1 MNNLGVWDR
10 PCRALDS
17 EGPVHSRGISDMID
31 NLLKKTEDVRI
42 LSQQLKQYVSSFIII
57 IIIIVIVVP
66 VLNCLDKT
74 KTEIFDYSSY
84 HCFNVIS
91 RSTGE
96 RCNFRQNRNCI
107 IKNNANH

>member
-1 MNNLGVWDR
+1 MNNLGVWDS
-10 PCRALDS
+10 PCLALDS
-17 EGPVHSRGISDMID
+17 EGPVDSRGISDMID
-31 NLLKKTEDVRI
+31 DLLARTEDVRI

-57 IIIIVIVVP
+57 IIVIVVA

-74 KTEIFDYSSY
+74 KSDIFDYSFY

-91 RSTGE
+91 RSMGE
-96 RCNFRQNRNCI
+96 RCNFRQKRNCI